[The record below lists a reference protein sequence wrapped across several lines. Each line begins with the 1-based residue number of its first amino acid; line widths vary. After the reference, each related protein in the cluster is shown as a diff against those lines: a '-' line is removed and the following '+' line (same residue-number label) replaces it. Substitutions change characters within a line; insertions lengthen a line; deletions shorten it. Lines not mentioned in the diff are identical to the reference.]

1 MAVSLSFFFGV
12 LLLRLVQRTGLHQ
25 TDTLVV
31 RRPIPL
37 LRGAVG
43 VLQLVI
49 LFGLFVIMTA
59 GVGALLRQLFGLS
72 SAVGSALFCVVV
84 TLLSFRGTS
93 GMVRVFSAVVPMLV
107 ICSVTV
113 SVLTLW
119 QAGWHFHIAAA
130 PPDGAFAGNW
140 AAAACIF
147 VSYNL
152 FSSIGILAPVGAG
165 LRSRRSVWAGV
176 LCGCVMLFS
185 IALGIFLALQALPAA
200 VTAPLPMLYAA
211 GELGPVWYG
220 AYALLL
226 FGAMWGT
233 ALSPDGTAGQVCGG
247 FCALI
252 LALQSIRLRPPDR
265 YRLPGIRRAGG
276 AGAAGAFAPPYLP
289 AFRRVTAAA
298 LFPRPAAAPRR
309 IGPQARRREAPP
321 KRAKPVCPGA
331 AGAACGPSSPR
342 WLAPS
347 LFRPLSP

>member
-1 MAVSLSFFFGV
+1 M
-12 LLLRLVQRTGLHQ
+12 
-25 TDTLVV
+25 
-31 RRPIPL
+31 
-37 LRGAVG
+37 
-43 VLQLVI
+43 LQLVI

-93 GMVRVFSAVVPMLV
+93 GMVRVFSVVVPMLV

-113 SVLTLW
+113 SVLTLR

-176 LCGCVMLFS
+176 FCGCVMLFS
-185 IALGIFLALQALPAA
+185 IALGIFLALQASPAA
-200 VTAPLPMLYAA
+200 VAAPLPMLYAA

-233 ALSPDGTAGQVCGG
+233 ALSCCVATLHFCSARAPRTVRPGRFAAVFVPLSWLCSLFGFGRLIGTVYPVFGVLGA
-247 FCALI
+247 
-252 LALQSIRLRPPDR
+252 LALLGLLHHRISLHS
-265 YRLPGIRRAGG
+265 AG
-276 AGAAGAFAPPYLP
+276 
-289 AFRRVTAAA
+289 
-298 LFPRPAAAPRR
+298 
-309 IGPQARRREAPP
+309 
-321 KRAKPVCPGA
+321 
-331 AGAACGPSSPR
+331 
-342 WLAPS
+342 
-347 LFRPLSP
+347 

>member
-1 MAVSLSFFFGV
+1 MLQKESALRVGFTFAGCYLGAGYVSGQELWQFFGCFGRRGIGGLVLAVSLSFFFGV

-49 LFGLFVIMTA
+49 LFGIFVIMAA

-72 SAVGSALFCVVV
+72 SAMGSALFCVAV

-113 SVLTLW
+113 SVLTLR

-165 LRSRRSVWAGV
+165 LRSRRTVWAGV

-185 IALGIFLALQALPAA
+185 IALGILLALQTSPAA
-200 VTAPLPMLYAA
+200 VAAPLPMLYAA

-233 ALSPDGTAGQVCGG
+233 ALSCCVAILHFCSARAPRTVRPGRFAAVFATLSWLCSLFGFGRLIGTVYPVFGVLGA
-247 FCALI
+247 
-252 LALQSIRLRPPDR
+252 LALLGLLHHRISLHS
-265 YRLPGIRRAGG
+265 AG
-276 AGAAGAFAPPYLP
+276 
-289 AFRRVTAAA
+289 
-298 LFPRPAAAPRR
+298 
-309 IGPQARRREAPP
+309 
-321 KRAKPVCPGA
+321 
-331 AGAACGPSSPR
+331 
-342 WLAPS
+342 
-347 LFRPLSP
+347 

>member
-1 MAVSLSFFFGV
+1 MLQKESSLRVGFTFAGCYLGAGYVSGQELWQFFGCFGRRGIGGLVLAVSLSFFFGV

-43 VLQLVI
+43 MLQLVI
-49 LFGLFVIMTA
+49 LFGLFVIMAA

-72 SAVGSALFCVVV
+72 SAMGSALFCVAV

-113 SVLTLW
+113 SVLTLR

-152 FSSIGILAPVGAG
+152 FSSIGI
-165 LRSRRSVWAGV
+165 
-176 LCGCVMLFS
+176 
-185 IALGIFLALQALPAA
+185 
-200 VTAPLPMLYAA
+200 
-211 GELGPVWYG
+211 
-220 AYALLL
+220 
-226 FGAMWGT
+226 
-233 ALSPDGTAGQVCGG
+233 
-247 FCALI
+247 
-252 LALQSIRLRPPDR
+252 
-265 YRLPGIRRAGG
+265 
-276 AGAAGAFAPPYLP
+276 
-289 AFRRVTAAA
+289 
-298 LFPRPAAAPRR
+298 
-309 IGPQARRREAPP
+309 
-321 KRAKPVCPGA
+321 
-331 AGAACGPSSPR
+331 
-342 WLAPS
+342 
-347 LFRPLSP
+347 

>member
-1 MAVSLSFFFGV
+1 MLQKESALRVGFTFAGCYLGAGYVSGQELWQFFGCFGRRGIEGLVLAVSLSFFFGV

-49 LFGLFVIMTA
+49 LFGLFVIMAA

-72 SAVGSALFCVVV
+72 SAMGSALFCVVV

-113 SVLTLW
+113 SVLTLR

-176 LCGCVMLFS
+176 FCGCVMLFS
-185 IALGIFLALQALPAA
+185 IALGIFLALQASPAA
-200 VTAPLPMLYAA
+200 VAAPLPMLYAA

-233 ALSPDGTAGQVCGG
+233 ALSCCVAILHFCSARAPRTVRPGRFAAVFAPLSWLCSLFGFGRLIGTVYPVFGVLGA
-247 FCALI
+247 
-252 LALQSIRLRPPDR
+252 LALLGLLHHRISLHS
-265 YRLPGIRRAGG
+265 AG
-276 AGAAGAFAPPYLP
+276 
-289 AFRRVTAAA
+289 
-298 LFPRPAAAPRR
+298 
-309 IGPQARRREAPP
+309 
-321 KRAKPVCPGA
+321 
-331 AGAACGPSSPR
+331 
-342 WLAPS
+342 
-347 LFRPLSP
+347 